1 MDWSDSVKPEISV
14 IMSVY
19 NDEKYIAK
27 AIDSILTQSFSNFEL
42 IICDDY
48 STDRSSNIIEKY
60 VKQDNRIVFFKNEKN
75 LGLAT
80 SLNRCIERAKGK
92 YIARMDSDD
101 VSRPDRFAVQS
112 EFLDTH
118 KDVAVIGAYIQEF
131 SDICENLG
139 VRKFPL
145 DTDGAKKL
153 IYKAN
158 PLAHPAVMMRKS
170 MFDDGISY
178 DENYRTSQDLAL
190 WFDILTAGYN
200 VANIDKVLLN
210 FRRNDSVYKRRSNR
224 KDSNLEFKVHE
235 KGIYKLF
242 GISPYKSL
250 FPIARYILRLLPS
263 SIIRMLYNGKIRR
276 KLTM

>member
-1 MDWSDSVKPEISV
+1 MKPEISV

-101 VSRPDRFAVQS
+101 ISLPNRFEV
-112 EFLDTH
+112 EYNYLEDN
-118 KDVAVIGAYIQEF
+118 
-131 SDICENLG
+131 SDIVVVGCKCQCIDEN
-139 VRKFPL
+139 
-145 DTDGAKKL
+145 DE
-153 IYKAN
+153 IYKDFQIHSGSVSFYDAIKKVQIV
-158 PLAHPAVMMRKS
+158 HPTVMMRKEALLS
-170 MFDDGISY
+170 VDGYTVNNLTLRAEDY
-178 DENYRTSQDLAL
+178 DLWCKMTKKGYKIFNLDTILLLYREGLQGMKKRKYKFRIQEAKLKYM
-190 WFDILTAGYN
+190 WMKN
-200 VANIDKVLLN
+200 EKVPFSIYLYAVKPLIVVLIP
-210 FRRNDSVYKRRSNR
+210 SSLMK
-224 KDSNLEFKVHE
+224 
-235 KGIYKLF
+235 IYK
-242 GISPYKSL
+242 GV
-250 FPIARYILRLLPS
+250 R
-263 SIIRMLYNGKIRR
+263 
-276 KLTM
+276 

>member
-1 MDWSDSVKPEISV
+1 
-14 IMSVY
+14 
-19 NDEKYIAK
+19 
-27 AIDSILTQSFSNFEL
+27 
-42 IICDDY
+42 
-48 STDRSSNIIEKY
+48 
-60 VKQDNRIVFFKNEKN
+60 
-75 LGLAT
+75 
-80 SLNRCIERAKGK
+80 
-92 YIARMDSDD
+92 MDSDD

-145 DTDGAKKL
+145 DTAGAKKL

>member
-101 VSRPDRFAVQS
+101 ISLPNRFEV
-112 EFLDTH
+112 EYNYLEDN
-118 KDVAVIGAYIQEF
+118 
-131 SDICENLG
+131 SDIVVVGCKCQCIDEN
-139 VRKFPL
+139 
-145 DTDGAKKL
+145 DE
-153 IYKAN
+153 IYKDFQIHSGSVSFYDAIKKVQIV
-158 PLAHPAVMMRKS
+158 HPTVMMRKEALLS
-170 MFDDGISY
+170 VDGYTVNNLTLTKCSLSCHRHLSLPLFFPRHQIRTYPASDTISGHPHAHMQSAAY
-178 DENYRTSQDLAL
+178 
-190 WFDILTAGYN
+190 
-200 VANIDKVLLN
+200 
-210 FRRNDSVYKRRSNR
+210 
-224 KDSNLEFKVHE
+224 
-235 KGIYKLF
+235 
-242 GISPYKSL
+242 P
-250 FPIARYILRLLPS
+250 
-263 SIIRMLYNGKIRR
+263 
-276 KLTM
+276 

>member
-101 VSRPDRFAVQS
+101 ISLPNRFEV
-112 EFLDTH
+112 EYNYLEDN
-118 KDVAVIGAYIQEF
+118 
-131 SDICENLG
+131 SDIVVVGCKCQCIDEN
-139 VRKFPL
+139 
-145 DTDGAKKL
+145 DE
-153 IYKAN
+153 IYKDFQIHSGSVSFYDAIKKVQIV
-158 PLAHPAVMMRKS
+158 HPTVMMRKEALLS
-170 MFDDGISY
+170 VDGYTVNNLTLRAEDY
-178 DENYRTSQDLAL
+178 DL
-190 WFDILTAGYN
+190 WL
-200 VANIDKVLLN
+200 
-210 FRRNDSVYKRRSNR
+210 
-224 KDSNLEFKVHE
+224 
-235 KGIYKLF
+235 
-242 GISPYKSL
+242 SL
-250 FPIARYILRLLPS
+250 IHI
-263 SIIRMLYNGKIRR
+263 
-276 KLTM
+276 

>member
-101 VSRPDRFAVQS
+101 ISLPNRFEV
-112 EFLDTH
+112 EYNYLEDN
-118 KDVAVIGAYIQEF
+118 
-131 SDICENLG
+131 SDIVVVGCKCQCIDEN
-139 VRKFPL
+139 
-145 DTDGAKKL
+145 DE
-153 IYKAN
+153 IYKDFQI
-158 PLAHPAVMMRKS
+158 HS
-170 MFDDGISY
+170 G
-178 DENYRTSQDLAL
+178 
-190 WFDILTAGYN
+190 
-200 VANIDKVLLN
+200 
-210 FRRNDSVYKRRSNR
+210 SVSFYEQSKR
-224 KDSNLEFKVHE
+224 F
-235 KGIYKLF
+235 KLF
-242 GISPYKSL
+242 IQL
-250 FPIARYILRLLPS
+250 
-263 SIIRMLYNGKIRR
+263 
-276 KLTM
+276 

>member
-1 MDWSDSVKPEISV
+1 MKPEISV

-101 VSRPDRFAVQS
+101 ISLPNRFEV
-112 EFLDTH
+112 EYNYLEDN
-118 KDVAVIGAYIQEF
+118 
-131 SDICENLG
+131 SDIVVVG
-139 VRKFPL
+139 
-145 DTDGAKKL
+145 
-153 IYKAN
+153 
-158 PLAHPAVMMRKS
+158 
-170 MFDDGISY
+170 
-178 DENYRTSQDLAL
+178 
-190 WFDILTAGYN
+190 
-200 VANIDKVLLN
+200 
-210 FRRNDSVYKRRSNR
+210 
-224 KDSNLEFKVHE
+224 
-235 KGIYKLF
+235 
-242 GISPYKSL
+242 
-250 FPIARYILRLLPS
+250 
-263 SIIRMLYNGKIRR
+263 
-276 KLTM
+276 